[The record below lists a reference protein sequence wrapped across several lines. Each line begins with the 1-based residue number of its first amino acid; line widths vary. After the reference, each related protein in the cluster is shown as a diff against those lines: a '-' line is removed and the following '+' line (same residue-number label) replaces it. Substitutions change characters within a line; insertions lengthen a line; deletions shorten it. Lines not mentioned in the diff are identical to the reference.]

1 MDSIKRK
8 LSSLLTEAAR
18 EGIGALEP
26 GSPCAEELSKIDEV
40 NDIIAQEIEKLCR
53 AATPAEMTRVLYLTA
68 RIKKASEQKKGK
80 IKNNLKSIAEQ
91 LVTRVETE
99 SGPLRLP
106 ETCRHLLL
114 SL

>member
-1 MDSIKRK
+1 MDPIKRK
-8 LSSLLTEAAR
+8 LSSLLTETAHKAI
-18 EGIGALEP
+18 EALEP

-40 NDIIAQEIEKLCR
+40 DDIINQEIKKLCG
-53 AATPAEMTRVLYLTA
+53 AATLAEMTRILYLTA
-68 RIKKASEQKKGK
+68 RIKKASKQKKVE

-91 LVTRVETE
+91 LVTRVEAE

-106 ETCRHLLL
+106 KTCRHLLL